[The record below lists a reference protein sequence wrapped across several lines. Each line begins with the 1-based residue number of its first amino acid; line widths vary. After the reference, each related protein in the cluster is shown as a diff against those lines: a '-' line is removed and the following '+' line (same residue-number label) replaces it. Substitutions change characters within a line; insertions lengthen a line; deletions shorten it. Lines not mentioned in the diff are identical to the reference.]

1 MQVRSLDTD
10 TVTSLVADA
19 TKAPSM
25 HNAQPWL
32 FRYARGTGVLRMRM
46 DPARAMPHADPDHRA
61 LHVGCGAALFNLR
74 VAAARAGWEPGITLL
89 PDPADPE
96 LLADVVFGKPV
107 AADDRL
113 ADLYPALARR
123 RTNRFPF
130 TEEAVPQAVRD
141 ELSGAALAEGA
152 RLVFLDAWQTEAV
165 LELVRD
171 AEAEEASDAGKRA
184 EVARWTWRAE
194 SADDPGRT
202 EGIPSY
208 ALGPR
213 RYGGRAPV
221 RDFAA
226 SERPAGRGTAV
237 FEQMPC
243 LAVLGTR
250 QDRPED
256 WLHAG
261 QAVERVLLQATLD
274 GLATSLNSHA
284 LEWPELRWAVR
295 DPRSAMGHAQML
307 IRFGYGPEVPA
318 TPRRPVEEVLRV
330 DEAG

>member
-19 TKAPSM
+19 TTAPSM

-32 FRYARGTGVLRMRM
+32 FRYVRGSGVLRMRM

-74 VAAARAGWEPGITLL
+74 VAAARAGWEAGVTLL

-107 AADDRL
+107 APDDRL
-113 ADLYPALARR
+113 ADLHPVLRKR

-165 LELVRD
+165 LRLVRD
-171 AEAEEASDAGKRA
+171 AEAEEAADPRKRA

-194 SADDPGRT
+194 SADAPGRA

-213 RYGGRAPV
+213 SHGGGRRSGTSRRRSGPRGAARRCSSRCRAWRCWAPGRTVPRTGCTPV
-221 RDFAA
+221 RPWSGCCSRPRWTA
-226 SERPAGRGTAV
+226 S
-237 FEQMPC
+237 
-243 LAVLGTR
+243 
-250 QDRPED
+250 
-256 WLHAG
+256 
-261 QAVERVLLQATLD
+261 
-274 GLATSLNSHA
+274 
-284 LEWPELRWAVR
+284 
-295 DPRSAMGHAQML
+295 
-307 IRFGYGPEVPA
+307 
-318 TPRRPVEEVLRV
+318 RRR
-330 DEAG
+330 